1 MKVSMNLDS
10 VSCSLGSLV
19 RNSTINMVAGEEAH
33 LGRISNIAF
42 DR

>member
-19 RNSTINMVAGEEAH
+19 KNSTINMVAGEEESKVYWCN
-33 LGRISNIAF
+33 R
-42 DR
+42 